1 MIIVKYRIKYFCLKR
16 WRKEK
21 ECDVQMSE
29 YLMYLRKS
37 RQDDPNE
44 TVEEVLMKHEIQLQE
59 YALKNF
65 GYKIPDKDIY
75 REVCSAETIQDR
87 PKIQELFKRMEKEHI
102 KGVLVIDSARLTR
115 GDLFDCGTVCHAFMY
130 TSTLVITPTK
140 IYDLNDKYDKK
151 FFEMELTRNSDFL
164 DYTKEI
170 LNRGRLASKRRGNWI
185 HTDAP
190 YGFTRVKI
198 GKDWTLKINEAE
210 AIYVRM
216 AFEMYAEGSGCYV
229 IMNKMEELGAKPRK
243 AEHFSEGII
252 RQMLKNEV
260 YIGKIRIGERSTA
273 KVMENGKI
281 IKKRLRH
288 DNYELVEGKHD
299 KIISEELFYKVQN
312 RRKSI
317 SHERPNLELKF
328 IWAGLIKCG
337 KCGKAIEQVIYI
349 KQGVE
354 YRKSRV
360 RCKSLRCCDNMSHNY
375 DEVHD
380 ALVAKLKEQLEDFT
394 VKVEHNNQ
402 DKIKEHE
409 VLLETL
415 NKQIEDIEKKQAAIC
430 EYLESGVYTVDM
442 FVSRNN
448 KLEDEKKRI
457 QEAIDNA
464 NIEIP
469 NMKAMHEQLITFHQV
484 LGMLDEK
491 SISAKVKNSFLKQIV
506 KVVYYTKDESGITL
520 DMTLKV

>member
-1 MIIVKYRIKYFCLKR
+1 MGS
-16 WRKEK
+16 
-21 ECDVQMSE
+21 DVQMSE

-37 RQDDPNE
+37 RQDDPDE

-65 GYKIPDKDIY
+65 GYEIPEKDVY

-87 PKIQELFKRMEKEHI
+87 PMIKELFARLEKESI

-130 TSTLVITPTK
+130 TSTLVMTPSK

-170 LNRGRLASKRRGNWI
+170 LMRGRLASKKRGNWI
-185 HTDAP
+185 HTDPP
-190 YGFTRVKI
+190 YGYNRVKI
-198 GKDWTLKINEAE
+198 GKDWTLEVNEAE
-210 AIYVRM
+210 AVYVRM
-216 AFEMYAEGSGCYV
+216 AFQMYAEGTGCYI
-229 IMNKMEELGAKPRK
+229 IMNKIEELGAKPRK
-243 AEHFSEGII
+243 ADHFNEAVI

-260 YIGKIRIGERSTA
+260 YIGKIRIGERTTT

-281 IKKRLRH
+281 VKKRLRH
-288 DNYELVEGKHD
+288 AKYELVDGKHEG
-299 KIISEELFYKVQN
+299 IVSEELFYRVQE
-312 RRKSI
+312 RRESI

-328 IWAGLIKCG
+328 MWAGLIKCG
-337 KCGKAIEQVIYI
+337 KCRKAIEQVIYV

-360 RCKSLRCCDNMSHNY
+360 RCKSLRNCNNISHNY
-375 DEVHD
+375 DEIHD
-380 ALVAKLKEQLEDFT
+380 ALVAELKRQLEDFT
-394 VKVEHNNQ
+394 VRVEYNNQ
-402 DKIKEHE
+402 DKIDKHE
-409 VLLETL
+409 ILLESL
-415 NKQIEDIEKKQAAIC
+415 NKQLEEIVKKQSAIC
-430 EYLESGVYTVDM
+430 EYLENGVYTVDM

-457 QEAIDNA
+457 QEGIENA
-464 NIEIP
+464 NVEIP
-469 NMKAMHEQLITFHQV
+469 NMKAMHEQLVTFHQT
-484 LGMLDEK
+484 LDMLDDE
-491 SISAKVKNSFLKQIV
+491 SISAKVKNGFLKQIV
-506 KVVYYTKDESGITL
+506 EVVYYTKDENGIKL